1 MFPVLKVLHSPD
13 YEPPNLPPDP
23 RDCVVLVEVDIG
35 PHDEPGADI
44 FHLVVVT
51 PAALA
56 RMELPLWG
64 RGYLIV
70 KRFSWQIVEE
80 HIKKLLL
87 GIYGHSWNE
96 ISTKLNKTLL
106 WEFDDYKP

>member
-35 PHDEPGADI
+35 PHDEPGAI
-44 FHLVVVT
+44 FFTLLWLRQ
-51 PAALA
+51 PRW

-87 GIYGHSWNE
+87 GAHGYSWSE
-96 ISTKLNKTLL
+96 IGANLNKELL